1 MDILYKFT
9 FFITL
14 AAIEFLATTSRHIA
28 LVANIWDKAKHSFA
42 FFVLYILLSLA
53 FKDLTTKE
61 KTFLLLLYGIQIEI
75 VQYFIPTRDFS
86 LLDIVADLVGIAIG
100 VVVYKLIKR

>member
-28 LVANIWDKAKHSFA
+28 LVANIWDKAKHSF
-42 FFVLYILLSLA
+42 A